1 MLSRYLLDLALLTA
15 PVAAS
20 LSAVDTF
27 YPSGLS
33 DVSWITN
40 ASLGSYGGIY
50 EAPADEPS
58 PPPSPYGVY
67 DYCTMPHPR
76 VEEYKLPAVVEN
88 GSVEARLVYLEYLQ
102 RHQRRTP
109 YNILPGGELKEFRCD
124 NILPYLY
131 AGPASGQVPLQIY
144 AKTYTDSSNPFAME
158 SVQGTCQYPQ
168 LTVGGLLDGYQHG
181 RDIRA
186 LYGDKLGLLPSYP
199 DERKVWFRSSSSP
212 LTQDSA
218 GGVLRGIWPFH
229 YGAIPLHQ
237 QAASVDTVNGGYSC
251 PAQSTVLSAIE
262 SSDKWK
268 EHMSATQPLRDT
280 LATMFDA
287 NTNNWMS
294 TFDHFADNFQAR
306 LCNGYELPC
315 SRSDRSQ
322 CVTQA
327 QADEV
332 FRAGD
337 WEWNYYWR
345 ENENATLYI
354 QLVEGLFIKE
364 ILGRIEAV
372 ANGKSDLVYSHN
384 FVHDGDIGP
393 VLGALG
399 IEQLRW
405 PAMASNI
412 AFEIWE
418 TSNAQFYARVLYS
431 GHLIRTVHGTL
442 DWIPVSSLVD
452 ILTPFVPTDIV
463 SLCKA

>member
-1 MLSRYLLDLALLTA
+1 
-15 PVAAS
+15 
-20 LSAVDTF
+20 
-27 YPSGLS
+27 
-33 DVSWITN
+33 
-40 ASLGSYGGIY
+40 
-50 EAPADEPS
+50 
-58 PPPSPYGVY
+58 
-67 DYCTMPHPR
+67 
-76 VEEYKLPAVVEN
+76 
-88 GSVEARLVYLEYLQ
+88 
-102 RHQRRTP
+102 
-109 YNILPGGELKEFRCD
+109 
-124 NILPYLY
+124 
-131 AGPASGQVPLQIY
+131 
-144 AKTYTDSSNPFAME
+144 ME

-229 YGAIPLHQ
+229 YGAVPLHQ
-237 QAASVDTVNGGYSC
+237 QASSVDTVNGGYSC

-287 NTNNWMS
+287 NTNSWMS

-315 SRSDRSQ
+315 SRSNPSQ
-322 CVTQA
+322 CVTQV

-354 QLVEGLFIKE
+354 QLTEGLFIKE

-372 ANGKSDLVYSHN
+372 AHGKSDLVYSHN

-412 AFEIWE
+412 AFEIW
-418 TSNAQFYARVLYS
+418 
-431 GHLIRTVHGTL
+431 
-442 DWIPVSSLVD
+442 
-452 ILTPFVPTDIV
+452 
-463 SLCKA
+463 

>member
-1 MLSRYLLDLALLTA
+1 M
-15 PVAAS
+15 
-20 LSAVDTF
+20 
-27 YPSGLS
+27 
-33 DVSWITN
+33 
-40 ASLGSYGGIY
+40 
-50 EAPADEPS
+50 
-58 PPPSPYGVY
+58 
-67 DYCTMPHPR
+67 
-76 VEEYKLPAVVEN
+76 
-88 GSVEARLVYLEYLQ
+88 
-102 RHQRRTP
+102 
-109 YNILPGGELKEFRCD
+109 KEFRCD

-412 AFEIWE
+412 AFEIW
-418 TSNAQFYARVLYS
+418 
-431 GHLIRTVHGTL
+431 
-442 DWIPVSSLVD
+442 
-452 ILTPFVPTDIV
+452 
-463 SLCKA
+463 

>member
-1 MLSRYLLDLALLTA
+1 M
-15 PVAAS
+15 
-20 LSAVDTF
+20 
-27 YPSGLS
+27 
-33 DVSWITN
+33 
-40 ASLGSYGGIY
+40 
-50 EAPADEPS
+50 
-58 PPPSPYGVY
+58 
-67 DYCTMPHPR
+67 
-76 VEEYKLPAVVEN
+76 
-88 GSVEARLVYLEYLQ
+88 
-102 RHQRRTP
+102 
-109 YNILPGGELKEFRCD
+109 KEFRCD

-131 AGPASGQVPLQIY
+131 AGPASSQVPLQVY

-229 YGAIPLHQ
+229 YGAVPLHQ
-237 QAASVDTVNGGYSC
+237 QASSVDTVNGGYSC

-287 NTNNWMS
+287 NTNSWMS

-315 SRSDRSQ
+315 SRSNPSQ
-322 CVTQA
+322 CVTQV

-354 QLVEGLFIKE
+354 QLTEGLFIKE

-372 ANGKSDLVYSHN
+372 AHGKSDLVYSHN

-412 AFEIWE
+412 AFEIW
-418 TSNAQFYARVLYS
+418 
-431 GHLIRTVHGTL
+431 
-442 DWIPVSSLVD
+442 
-452 ILTPFVPTDIV
+452 
-463 SLCKA
+463 